1 MSNFKVGDNVVCEKF
16 GEGVV
21 YEVFSKGS
29 FPIHV
34 RFQDD
39 SEESYTIGG
48 NLWLSDTSPSLSLS
62 KNNNNKDFFKLVLG
76 SGEHIIEVNKNN
88 LEKIA
93 ISKDVNGV
101 ITYTIN

>member
-21 YEVFSKGS
+21 YKVSSGGV

-34 RFQDD
+34 RFPDD
-39 SEESYTIGG
+39 SEESYTIEGKVW
-48 NLWLSDTSPSLSLS
+48 NSDKFPSLSLS

-76 SGEHIIEVNKNN
+76 EGNYIVEISKDY
-88 LEKIA
+88 LEKIT
-93 ISKDVNGV
+93 ISKDVGGV